1 MQPSVEMETYGTEE
15 IICASVLSSTG
26 DITYG
31 GVDEEGNLDPASR
44 RHATWVF
51 EEYEEEGF

>member
-44 RHATWVF
+44 QRTVW
-51 EEYEEEGF
+51 EEEDF